1 MGEPM
6 ARQYEFKPDR
16 PHSGFWDK
24 LYITPQQRKILLK
37 WGLYTVL
44 LIVLSVLQDVIFSRV
59 SILGATTDL
68 VPCCIFLICILEG
81 VDTGS
86 IFCLVASVLYFFSGT
101 PAGPYCIPFIVL
113 LGVIL
118 TVFRQSY
125 LQKGFGAAML
135 CMTMAMLVYEL
146 LTFATGLFLG
156 VTYADRFVAFLLTS
170 AFSLLSVPALYLL
183 CKLIGKIGGEI
194 WKE

>member
-1 MGEPM
+1 MTKK
-6 ARQYEFKPDR
+6 YEFKPDK

-24 LYITPQQRKILLK
+24 LYITPQQRKVLLK
-37 WGLYTVL
+37 WGLYTLV
-44 LIVLSVLQDVIFSRV
+44 LIVLSVLQDVIFSKV

-86 IFCLVASVLYFFSGT
+86 IFCLIASVLYFFSGT

-135 CMTMAMLVYEL
+135 CMTVAMFAYEL
-146 LTFATGLFLG
+146 VTFATGLFLG
-156 VTYADRFVAFLLTS
+156 VTYAGRMGVFVLTSILSLLT
-170 AFSLLSVPALYLL
+170 VPALYLL

>member
-6 ARQYEFKPDR
+6 ARKYEFKPDR

-37 WGLYTVL
+37 WGLYAVL

-59 SILGATTDL
+59 SIFGATTDL

-81 VDTGS
+81 VDSGS
-86 IFCLVASVLYFFSGT
+86 IFCLSASVIYYFSGT

-135 CMTMAMLVYEL
+135 CMTLAMLVYEL

-156 VTYADRFVAFLLTS
+156 VTYYSRFGVFLLTS
-170 AFSLLSVPALYLL
+170 AFSLLTVPALYLL